1 MLCAAKPSWLLPE
14 QEAIVQIKVNGEAR
28 EVPADLSLEQLLV
41 DLKIPGR
48 EGVAVALNL
57 RVVRRQERQGLQLSE
72 GDRIDIVTAV
82 GGG

>member
-1 MLCAAKPSWLLPE
+1 
-14 QEAIVQIKVNGEAR
+14 VQITVNGEAR

>member
-1 MLCAAKPSWLLPE
+1 M
-14 QEAIVQIKVNGEAR
+14 QITVNGEAR

>member
-1 MLCAAKPSWLLPE
+1 M
-14 QEAIVQIKVNGEAR
+14 QIKVNGEAR

>member
-14 QEAIVQIKVNGEAR
+14 QEAIVQITVNGEAR